1 MSAPVVDNAKPM
13 TSEGQTNTNE
23 ESLIEKKR
31 KHIAEQKAKKK
42 HKIANFLKKLKSI
55 KEEYKKD
62 KLLSPEEKKVQEERE
77 EKARVE
83 LDEFHAKEK
92 DRARQEKEYELR
104 LRVAKMKAAEKR
116 FCQAMSGITKELT
129 YMSSAQG
136 LKEQLQIN
144 AHAEYHPST
153 FGLPVGDPIAKFVA
167 VPIAAVLNMVNFV
180 RLFMVRNV
188 AKLALKVLGEPLK
201 SDAEMAELKQQRRE
215 RKFKNLGFMK
225 DQKTWAKFH
234 HISNDDLIIP
244 QEIADDPKEKANNA
258 KKILNFMAG
267 LSTNNKNTNSVVGT
281 VSKNKEKDSIS
292 I

>member
-1 MSAPVVDNAKPM
+1 
-13 TSEGQTNTNE
+13 
-23 ESLIEKKR
+23 
-31 KHIAEQKAKKK
+31 
-42 HKIANFLKKLKSI
+42 
-55 KEEYKKD
+55 
-62 KLLSPEEKKVQEERE
+62 
-77 EKARVE
+77 
-83 LDEFHAKEK
+83 
-92 DRARQEKEYELR
+92 
-104 LRVAKMKAAEKR
+104 MKAAEKR

-258 KKILNFMAG
+258 KKSLNSMAG

>member
-1 MSAPVVDNAKPM
+1 
-13 TSEGQTNTNE
+13 
-23 ESLIEKKR
+23 
-31 KHIAEQKAKKK
+31 
-42 HKIANFLKKLKSI
+42 
-55 KEEYKKD
+55 
-62 KLLSPEEKKVQEERE
+62 
-77 EKARVE
+77 
-83 LDEFHAKEK
+83 
-92 DRARQEKEYELR
+92 
-104 LRVAKMKAAEKR
+104 MKAAEKR

-258 KKILNFMAG
+258 KKSLNFMAG